1 MTRREQGATRA
12 ARAALFMI
20 KTVMIGMAAIGM
32 AAIGLAVPPAT
43 AQEPPAAGKEPERIE
58 LWPAGPPTA
67 ARPPSEATRKL
78 IADYGGP
85 RPGRATDVTK
95 PSLTLYRPAEP
106 VGTAVIVAPGGG
118 YMFLSRDHE
127 GEQVC
132 RWLAGLGV
140 TALLLEY
147 RTPTRDEPEP
157 FAIPVAD
164 GRRALEIV
172 RSRAGEW
179 GVDPGRVGLL
189 GFSAGANLA
198 GHAAWD
204 RGDAAAAAN
213 PPAAAPPR
221 PDFLIFIYGGGF
233 LDREHPERFREGFAL
248 SPDAPPAFFAVAHD
262 DKLAPVEATRLF
274 LEYER
279 LGRPAELHVYAT
291 GGHGFG
297 MRRSGKPIDD
307 WPARCAEWMR
317 AGGFLGAAPAGR

>member
-1 MTRREQGATRA
+1 MKTPAHSPTFMSGATVAVVCA
-12 ARAALFMI
+12 AMIAALSVTI
-20 KTVMIGMAAIGM
+20 QSVPT
-32 AAIGLAVPPAT
+32 LA
-43 AQEPPAAGKEPERIE
+43 QEPERIE
-58 LWPAGPPTA
+58 LWPDGPPTV
-67 ARPPSEATRKL
+67 ARPASEATRKL

-85 RPGRATDVTK
+85 RPGRATDVTV
-95 PSLTLYRPAEP
+95 PTLTLHRPAEP

-132 RWLAGLGV
+132 RWLTGLGV

-157 FAIPVAD
+157 FAIPVDDA
-164 GRRALEIV
+164 RRALAIV

-179 GVDPGRVGLL
+179 RVDPQRVGLL

-204 RGDAAAAAN
+204 RPAAAAGAAGAGGVADAAA
-213 PPAAAPPR
+213 PAR
-221 PDFLIFIYGGGF
+221 PDFLVFIYGGGF

-248 SPDAPPAFFAVAHD
+248 PTDACPAFFAVAHD
-262 DKLAPVEATRLF
+262 DKLAPVEAARLF
-274 LEYER
+274 LEYQR
-279 LGRPAELHVYAT
+279 LGRPAEVHVYAA

-317 AGGFLGAAPAGR
+317 ASGFLLTDAK

>member
-1 MTRREQGATRA
+1 MTTPAHSRAVIFRAKSIVIRCATVI
-12 ARAALFMI
+12 AALSI
-20 KTVMIGMAAIGM
+20 TIQ
-32 AAIGLAVPPAT
+32 AVPAPA
-43 AQEPPAAGKEPERIE
+43 QEPERIE
-58 LWPAGPPTA
+58 LWPDGPPTVA
-67 ARPPSEATRKL
+67 GPASEATRKL

-85 RPGRATDVTK
+85 RPGRATDVTV
-95 PSLTLYRPAEP
+95 PTLTLHRPAEP

-157 FAIPVAD
+157 FAIPVDDA
-164 GRRALEIV
+164 RRALEIV

-179 GVDPGRVGLL
+179 RVDPKRVGLL

-204 RGDAAAAAN
+204 RPAAAAGAADAAAAQ
-213 PPAAAPPR
+213 PR
-221 PDFLIFIYGGGF
+221 PDFLVFIYGGGF

-248 SPDAPPAFFAVAHD
+248 PANACPAFFAVAHD
-262 DKLAPVEATRLF
+262 DKLAPVEAARLF
-274 LEYER
+274 LEYQR
-279 LGRPAELHVYAT
+279 LGRPAEVHVYAA

-297 MRRSGKPIDD
+297 MRRSGRPIDD

-317 AGGFLGAAPAGR
+317 AGGFLLTDEK

>member
-1 MTRREQGATRA
+1 MTTSVHSRVVFSRPKAIVIPC
-12 ARAALFMI
+12 L
-20 KTVMIGMAAIGM
+20 TVLAAISFTIPSG
-32 AAIGLAVPPAT
+32 PAP
-43 AQEPPAAGKEPERIE
+43 AQEPERIE
-58 LWPAGPPTA
+58 LWPDGPPTVA
-67 ARPPSEATRKL
+67 GPASEATRKL
-78 IADYGGP
+78 IADHGGP
-85 RPGRATDVTK
+85 RPGRATDVTV
-95 PSLTLYRPAEP
+95 PTLTVHRPAEP

-157 FAIPVAD
+157 FAIPVDDA
-164 GRRALEIV
+164 RRALGIV

-179 GVDPGRVGLL
+179 RVDPGRVGLL

-204 RGDAAAAAN
+204 RPAAAGGAAGAVN
-213 PPAAAPPR
+213 PSGAADAAAPPR
-221 PDFLIFIYGGGF
+221 PDFLVFIYGGGF
-233 LDREHPERFREGFAL
+233 LDREHPERFRDGFAL
-248 SPDAPPAFFAVAHD
+248 PADACPAFFAVAHD
-262 DKLAPVEATRLF
+262 DKLAPVEAARLF
-274 LEYER
+274 LEYQR
-279 LGRPAELHVYAT
+279 LGRPAEVHVYAA

-317 AGGFLGAAPAGR
+317 ASGFLLTDEK